1 MAKRCVRLTFSA
13 EVVAEPITYNLGH
26 QFNVVTNIRRA
37 DVAKDRGWIVLEL
50 DGEEEDVWVG
60 SAVNID
66 YPFSLII
73 GTADDSA
80 AWGFWSGVIDEVK
93 ILNKT
98 LTAAEILEEF
108 ES

>member
-1 MAKRCVRLTFSA
+1 MSFDNSTFSNDA
-13 EVVAEPITYNLGH
+13 FDDGVWHHVA
-26 QFNVVTNIRRA
+26 
-37 DVAKDRGWIVLEL
+37 IVRNSTAIKMFI